1 MQINSF
7 PAFFKLLSGKF
18 SLLIYLRGVKIA
30 NYYPV
35 ISTCDAK
42 CFKMFIYIYIY
53 IYTYI
58 YIFTCVCIYI
68 YIFFSPAGETL
79 KFKIEGKKGLR
90 TFKRNL
96 TRLMDSCC
104 HIKIWL
110 V

>member
-42 CFKMFIYIYIY
+42 CFKIFIYIYI
-53 IYTYI
+53 
-58 YIFTCVCIYI
+58 
-68 YIFFSPAGETL
+68 FSPAGETL

>member
-7 PAFFKLLSGKF
+7 PAFFKLFSGKF

-53 IYTYI
+53 I
-58 YIFTCVCIYI
+58 
-68 YIFFSPAGETL
+68 SPAGETL

>member
-53 IYTYI
+53 LHI
-58 YIFTCVCIYI
+58 
-68 YIFFSPAGETL
+68 FSPAGETL

>member
-7 PAFFKLLSGKF
+7 PAFFKLLLGKF

-53 IYTYI
+53 I
-58 YIFTCVCIYI
+58 IYI
-68 YIFFSPAGETL
+68 YIHMCMYIYIYFFSPAGETL

>member
-1 MQINSF
+1 MY
-7 PAFFKLLSGKF
+7 
-18 SLLIYLRGVKIA
+18 IY
-30 NYYPV
+30 
-35 ISTCDAK
+35 
-42 CFKMFIYIYIY
+42 MYIYIY
-53 IYTYI
+53 IYI

-68 YIFFSPAGETL
+68 YIYFSPAGETL